1 MCFTNNS
8 GPLFILGTVGI
19 SLFGDTTTG
28 VILFITHL
36 LSCLTVGFLFRFWK
50 SSFSKTNFTSEQ
62 SSIPLQSS
70 KQIASLNNLGEVL
83 SRSINNAISTVV
95 MIGGFVVLFSVIIS
109 ILTNSHM
116 LDMLCNIINPFLDM
130 FNIPKDFSLRNYLWN
145 NRTYKWCKKYS

>member
-1 MCFTNNS
+1 MN
-8 GPLFILGTVGI
+8 G
-19 SLFGDTTTG
+19 
-28 VILFITHL
+28 
-36 LSCLTVGFLFRFWK
+36 K
-50 SSFSKTNFTSEQ
+50 SHQ
-62 SSIPLQSS
+62 PMQSS
-70 KQIASLNNLGEVL
+70 KQMVSLNNLGEIL
-83 SRSINNAISTVV
+83 STSINNAISTVV